1 MALNRIHTHLG
12 RLLAVWITATG
23 LMAAEHHGTVKSGGL
38 SVPGA
43 TVTPGLKMERPAK
56 RRRAM
61 QECNSPRNSWRKLI
75 KTMRLGAE
83 PELASPRILR
93 PNIGLIDLRMP

>member
-1 MALNRIHTHLG
+1 
-12 RLLAVWITATG
+12 
-23 LMAAEHHGTVKSGGL
+23 
-38 SVPGA
+38 
-43 TVTPGLKMERPAK
+43 
-56 RRRAM
+56 M

-75 KTMRLGAE
+75 ETMRLGAK